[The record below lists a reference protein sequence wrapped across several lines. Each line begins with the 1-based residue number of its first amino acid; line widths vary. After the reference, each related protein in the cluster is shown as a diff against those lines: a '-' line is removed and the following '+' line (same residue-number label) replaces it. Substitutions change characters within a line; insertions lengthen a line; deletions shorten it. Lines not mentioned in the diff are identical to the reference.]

1 VKETKIVF
9 GYFSMTE
16 NIETEKTWKM
26 IQRKKDENKFVF
38 GSGA

>member
-16 NIETEKTWKM
+16 NIETKKTWK
-26 IQRKKDENKFVF
+26 IKQRKKDENKFVF